1 MSGKPPYDPLLLR
14 KAASAA
20 KMSEMDRSLKIA
32 AVRTPAVPSNGTTSA
47 SDYLTQRIGTLAK
60 LMERSTTRM
69 LADFGLSI
77 AEWRVLAHLARHSTS
92 TVRLLADQL
101 FVDRA
106 EASRAAASLIRRR
119 YVKREDNPADRRSP
133 RFSCTAK
140 GVALF
145 REITPLRERFH
156 GSLIAQ
162 LTADQV
168 SGLEAATDRLT
179 SFLNAE
185 LRQATKD

>member
-1 MSGKPPYDPLLLR
+1 MKVGQAD
-14 KAASAA
+14 
-20 KMSEMDRSLKIA
+20 MDRSQKLA
-32 AVRTPAVPSNGTTSA
+32 SSGVSAMPAQSATSA

-60 LMERSTTRM
+60 LMERNTTRM

-133 RFSCTAK
+133 RFSCTPK

-162 LTADQV
+162 LTPDQV
-168 SGLEAATDRLT
+168 SGLEVATDRLT
-179 SFLNAE
+179 MFLDAE
-185 LRQATKD
+185 LRKPGKD